1 MKKKLFFLLIIIISA
16 FAFFPGRVNAQGI
29 FPTGGDS
36 FETAVPLS
44 LGNYQGGTL
53 EEDSEGYYLIDSE
66 VKPGQEIQVQVLFG
80 GTNLGVFLYNQNRQK
95 LTAKEYVGED
105 DDSSLY
111 WLNGASSPQKY
122 YFRVKNQAINAA
134 TLKSVSI
141 KIVNRF
147 SNDAIWSA
155 TLKNVN
161 IKVVDRFDAGSQ
173 TDAGGSFENA
183 LPIGA
188 GQYQGYLDFN
198 YEASDKEDFYKVNLE
213 RGQKLTVKVTPPQ
226 DLYIE
231 LRIYDKNR
239 SELVNQY
246 SENEGAIITGSI
258 QALTADVFY
267 FAVAP
272 AYEEYMDQPGQYS
285 LDISGA
291 TPETEKSGAA
301 SVSEDSPENPL
312 PQISTSPNG
321 TLGNIGKNIKPILL
335 IIVTVLVIIIVTV
348 VLLLKGKSGKKEV
361 PEKEK
366 EPMKEEEVKEK
377 EEKTVKPEFVYC
389 SKCGEKNP
397 QGARFCSKCGEEL
410 S

>member
-1 MKKKLFFLLIIIISA
+1 MKKKLFFLLIIGV
-16 FAFFPGRVNAQGI
+16 FAFFSCRVNAQGT

-66 VKPGQEIQVQVLFG
+66 VKPGQEIQVQVLFSD
-80 GTNLGVFLYNQNRQK
+80 TNLGVFLYNQNRQK
-95 LTAKEYVGED
+95 LTAKEYVGEN

-134 TLKSVSI
+134 TLKSLSV

-147 SNDAIWSA
+147 DA
-155 TLKNVN
+155 N
-161 IKVVDRFDAGSQ
+161 SQ

-272 AYEEYMDQPGQYS
+272 AYGEDRDQPSQYS
-285 LDISGA
+285 LDISGV
-291 TPETEKSGAA
+291 TPETGKSGAA

-377 EEKTVKPEFVYC
+377 EKKTVKPEFVYC

-410 S
+410 N

>member
-1 MKKKLFFLLIIIISA
+1 MKKKLFFLLIIGA
-16 FAFFPGRVNAQGI
+16 FAFFPCRVNAQGT

-66 VKPGQEIQVQVLFG
+66 VKPGQEIQVQVLFSD
-80 GTNLGVFLYNQNRQK
+80 TNLGVFLYNQNRQK
-95 LTAKEYVGED
+95 LTAKEYVGEN

-134 TLKSVSI
+134 TLKSLSV

-147 SNDAIWSA
+147 DTN
-155 TLKNVN
+155 
-161 IKVVDRFDAGSQ
+161 SQ

-246 SENEGAIITGSI
+246 SENEGAIVTGSI

-272 AYEEYMDQPGQYS
+272 AYEEYVDQPGQYS

>member
-16 FAFFPGRVNAQGI
+16 FAFFPGWVNAQGI

-80 GTNLGVFLYNQNRQK
+80 DTNLGVFLYNQNRQK

-122 YFRVKNQAINAA
+122 YFRIKNQAIHAA

-147 SNDAIWSA
+147 DA
-155 TLKNVN
+155 N
-161 IKVVDRFDAGSQ
+161 SQ

-183 LPIGA
+183 LPIEA

-246 SENEGAIITGSI
+246 SENEGAIVTGSI

-272 AYEEYMDQPGQYS
+272 AYGEDTDQPGQYS

-291 TPETEKSGAA
+291 TPETGKSGAA
-301 SVSEDSPENPL
+301 GVSEDSPENPL
-312 PQISTSPNG
+312 PQISTSPKGN
-321 TLGNIGKNIKPILL
+321 LGNIGKSIKPILL
-335 IIVTVLVIIIVTV
+335 IVVTVLVIIIVTV
-348 VLLLKGKSGKKEV
+348 ALLLKGKSGKKEV

-366 EPMKEEEVKEK
+366 EPIKEEEVKEK
-377 EEKTVKPEFVYC
+377 EEEAVKPEFVYC
-389 SKCGEKNP
+389 SKCGEKNSP
-397 QGARFCSKCGEEL
+397 DAKFCSKCGEKL

>member
-1 MKKKLFFLLIIIISA
+1 MKKKLFFLLIISA

-147 SNDAIWSA
+147 DA
-155 TLKNVN
+155 N
-161 IKVVDRFDAGSQ
+161 SQ

-183 LPIGA
+183 LPIEA

-348 VLLLKGKSGKKEV
+348 ALLLKGKSGKKEV

>member
-1 MKKKLFFLLIIIISA
+1 M
-16 FAFFPGRVNAQGI
+16 
-29 FPTGGDS
+29 
-36 FETAVPLS
+36 
-44 LGNYQGGTL
+44 GNYQGGTL

-134 TLKSVSI
+134 TLKSLSV

-147 SNDAIWSA
+147 DTN
-155 TLKNVN
+155 
-161 IKVVDRFDAGSQ
+161 SQ

-246 SENEGAIITGSI
+246 SENEGAIVTGSI

-272 AYEEYMDQPGQYS
+272 AYGEDRDQPGQYS

-291 TPETEKSGAA
+291 TPETGKSGAA

>member
-1 MKKKLFFLLIIIISA
+1 MKKKLLFLLIIGV
-16 FAFFPGRVNAQGI
+16 FAFSFNKVSAQEALPI
-29 FPTGGDS
+29 GGDS

-44 LGNYQGGTL
+44 LGEYQGGTL
-53 EEDSEGYYLIDSE
+53 EDGKEWYYFIDNDIQ
-66 VKPGQEIQVQVLFG
+66 PGQEIQAQVLFTG
-80 GTNLGVFLYNQNRQK
+80 NTLISTTIYNQDKQRLAKAEMQQGDK
-95 LTAKEYVGED
+95 LNTT
-105 DDSSLY
+105 Y
-111 WLNGASSPQKY
+111 WLNGSSESEKCY
-122 YFRVKNQAINAA
+122 
-134 TLKSVSI
+134 L
-141 KIVNRF
+141 RF

-183 LPIGA
+183 LPIEA

-272 AYEEYMDQPGQYS
+272 AYGEDRDQPGQYS

-291 TPETEKSGAA
+291 TPETGKSGAA

-397 QGARFCSKCGEEL
+397 QGACFCSKCGEEL

>member
-1 MKKKLFFLLIIIISA
+1 MKKKLFFLLIISV
-16 FAFFPGRVNAQGI
+16 FAFFPGRVNAQVT

-36 FETAVPLS
+36 FETTVPLS

-53 EEDSEGYYLIDSE
+53 EEGSEGYYLINNE
-66 VKPGQEIQVQVLFG
+66 VKPGQEIQVQVLFSG
-80 GTNLGVFLYNQNRQK
+80 NTNLGFFLYDQNKQK

-134 TLKSVSI
+134 TLKSLSV

-147 SNDAIWSA
+147 DA
-155 TLKNVN
+155 N
-161 IKVVDRFDAGSQ
+161 SQ

-183 LPIGA
+183 LPIEA

-246 SENEGAIITGSI
+246 SENEGAIVTGSI

-272 AYEEYMDQPGQYS
+272 AYGEDRDQPGQYS

-291 TPETEKSGAA
+291 TPETGKSGAA

-312 PQISTSPNG
+312 PQISTSQKG

-335 IIVTVLVIIIVTV
+335 IIVTVLVVIIVTV
-348 VLLLKGKSGKKEV
+348 ALLLKGKSGKKEV

-377 EEKTVKPEFVYC
+377 EEETVRPEFVYC
-389 SKCGEKNP
+389 SKCGEKNSP
-397 QGARFCSKCGEEL
+397 DAKFCSKCGEEL

>member
-53 EEDSEGYYLIDSE
+53 EEGSEGYYLINNE

-134 TLKSVSI
+134 TLKSLSV

-147 SNDAIWSA
+147 DA
-155 TLKNVN
+155 N
-161 IKVVDRFDAGSQ
+161 SQ

-183 LPIGA
+183 LPIEA

-246 SENEGAIITGSI
+246 SENEGAIVTGSI

-267 FAVAP
+267 FVVAP
-272 AYEEYMDQPGQYS
+272 AYGEDRAQASQYS

-291 TPETEKSGAA
+291 TPEKGKSGAA

-312 PQISTSPNG
+312 PQISLSPNG
-321 TLGNIGKNIKPILL
+321 ILGNIGKSIKPILL
-335 IIVTVLVIIIVTV
+335 IVVTVLVIIIVTV
-348 VLLLKGKSGKKEV
+348 ALLLKGKSGKKEV

-377 EEKTVKPEFVYC
+377 EEETVKLEFVYC
-389 SKCGEKNP
+389 SKCGEK
-397 QGARFCSKCGEEL
+397 L